1 MVKNPIFIPFKK
13 HINCA
18 SKHFVDK
25 IGNIFKKETIVK
37 KYQEFKKSQKTKKK
51 QKLWFGMKSNK

>member
-1 MVKNPIFIPFKK
+1 MVNNPIFTPFKK

-25 IGNIFKKETIVK
+25 IGHIFLKETIVK
-37 KYQEFKKSQKTKKK
+37 KYQEFKKSQKIK
-51 QKLWFGMKSNK
+51 

>member
-1 MVKNPIFIPFKK
+1 
-13 HINCA
+13 
-18 SKHFVDK
+18 
-25 IGNIFKKETIVK
+25 VK